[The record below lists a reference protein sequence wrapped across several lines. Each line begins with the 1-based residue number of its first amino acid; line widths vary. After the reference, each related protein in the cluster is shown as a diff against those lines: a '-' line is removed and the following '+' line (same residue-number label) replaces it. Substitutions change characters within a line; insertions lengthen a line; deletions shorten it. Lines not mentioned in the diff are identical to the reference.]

1 MNRFE
6 ALVALNMARVGSA
19 RLKALTDAFGSPE
32 AVMEAPRSRLEMVE
46 GIGPGTAQA
55 VAGFDRRGLDRE
67 LRAAARKR
75 VDIITSGDEGY
86 PRLLKAIYD
95 PPPVLYVSGKI
106 DERDGLSMAIVGSR
120 IASLYGLT
128 QARKFA
134 AQLSEAG
141 FTVVS
146 GMARGIDTQAHA
158 GALGR
163 GGRTIAVLGS
173 GLGRIYPPEN
183 RELARQIAESGAV
196 VTEFPMDT
204 APLRQNFPA
213 RNRIISG
220 LSLGVLVVE
229 AARNS
234 GALITADFAL
244 EQCREV
250 FAVPGTVDS
259 PGASGTNDLIR
270 QGAKLAASAEDILEE
285 FPFLGK
291 RGESKGLTG
300 QGRKKPVGP
309 EEKMLYGIISGGEPT
324 IDDLA
329 DRSGIGIVRLPG
341 LLLKMQLD
349 KIIKRLPGNRFSR
362 N

>member
-6 ALVALNMARVGSA
+6 ALVALNMVRVGGA
-19 RLKALTDAFGSPE
+19 RLKALAEALGSPE
-32 AVMEAPRSRLEMVE
+32 AALEASRSRLETVE
-46 GIGPGTAQA
+46 GIGPGTAEA
-55 VAGFDRRGLDRE
+55 IAGFDRRRLDRE
-67 LRAAARKR
+67 LKEAARKR
-75 VDIITSGDEGY
+75 VDIITIEDEGY

-95 PPPVLYVSGKI
+95 PPSVLYVSGML
-106 DERDGLSMAIVGSR
+106 DERDGLSLAVVGSR
-120 IASLYGLT
+120 VASLYGLT
-128 QARKFA
+128 QARKLA
-134 AQLSEAG
+134 AQLCEAG
-141 FTVVS
+141 CTVVS

-158 GALGR
+158 GALSR

-183 RELARQIAESGAV
+183 RGLAQQIAESGAV

-204 APLRQNFPA
+204 APLKQNFPA

-250 FAVPGTVDS
+250 FAVPGAVDS

-270 QGAKLAASAEDILEE
+270 QGAKLVAAVDDILEE
-285 FPFLGK
+285 FPFLQK
-291 RGESKGLTG
+291 DGERKDLPG
-300 QGRKKPVGP
+300 QERKKPVGR
-309 EEKMLYGIISGGEPT
+309 EEELLYGIISGGEPT

-329 DRSGIGIVRLPG
+329 DRSGIGIGRLPG